1 MYLERGRVSNSAVKL
16 NLIPLKAPGR
26 IYKQVHPFAHSLCH
40 LPHGKFHSSF
50 IVSFLLSPPL
60 PPPPPPANSGF
71 FERLSCFLIKCISL
85 ATSSSHL
92 LYQAGH
98 RLPPVIT
105 PCSQLCHLSLHCGVP
120 LPRVIFSYSVSSN
133 QSLPQPNNLS

>member
-1 MYLERGRVSNSAVKL
+1 MYLEQGRVSNSAVKL
-16 NLIPLKAPGR
+16 NLIPSKAPGR
-26 IYKQVHPFAHSLCH
+26 IYKQVHPLTHCSLIC
-40 LPHGKFHSSF
+40 LMVNFMAALQFSF
-50 IVSFLLSPPL
+50 YF
-60 PPPPPPANSGF
+60 PPPRPNSDF
-71 FERLSCFLIKCISL
+71 FERLSCILIKCISL

-105 PCSQLCHLSLHCGVP
+105 PCSQLCHLSLHCGVC